1 MVNMS
6 YKRLVLIFTA
16 SLAVF
21 VALNFV
27 LWKNYTEDL
36 LTSKNYVGGDL
47 ARIWYIYDSKYFR
60 RNSCDLPR
68 RHLQLKDYNLKD
80 SAGGNVDFITIGD
93 SFSNGG
99 GGGKNHFYQDY
110 IASINDLKVLNICR
124 HRDLDP
130 VTTVSILL
138 NSGFFDRFKTH
149 YVLISLAERG
159 SGDELTRP
167 LDFNKKMSFEE
178 LQRLKTIEYYSKHP
192 DVGFLNDGNPGDE
205 LTRPLDFNKKMSF
218 EELQRLRTIEYY
230 SKQPDVGFLND
241 GNPKFVFYTLFYH
254 FSDYSFLGERRI
266 WKLNKPMFTV
276 KNSDKLLSIKY
287 KRIVNEND
295 VKVINDNLNNL
306 SDRLKTKGITLVY
319 MPIVDKLNL
328 YGKFLIDKSYSKSSF
343 FEYLRVLPKRYI
355 FIDTKAILLEELEKG
370 EKDIFYADDTHWSWK
385 ASKKIF
391 SVVRFGR

>member
-1 MVNMS
+1 MS
-6 YKRLVLIFTA
+6 YKRLVLIITA

-27 LWKNYTEDL
+27 IWKNYTEEL

-47 ARIWYIYDSKYFR
+47 ARIWYIYDSKDFR

-80 SAGGNVDFITIGD
+80 STGGNVDFITIGD

-99 GGGKNHFYQDY
+99 GGGKNLFYQDY

-178 LQRLKTIEYYSKHP
+178 LQRLKTI
-192 DVGFLNDGNPGDE
+192 D
-205 LTRPLDFNKKMSF
+205 
-218 EELQRLRTIEYY
+218 YY

-319 MPIVDKLNL
+319 MPTVDKLNL

-391 SVVRFGR
+391 ETVLFQCK

>member
-27 LWKNYTEDL
+27 IWKNYTEDL
-36 LTSKNYVGGDL
+36 LTSKNYAGGDL
-47 ARIWYIYDSKYFR
+47 ARIWYIYDSKDFR

-80 SAGGNVDFITIGD
+80 STGGNVDFITIGD

-149 YVLISLAERG
+149 YVLISLTERG

-167 LDFNKKMSFEE
+167 LDFNKKMSLEE
-178 LQRLKTIEYYSKHP
+178 LQRLKTIEYYSKQP
-192 DVGFLNDGNPGDE
+192 DV
-205 LTRPLDFNKKMSF
+205 
-218 EELQRLRTIEYY
+218 Y
-230 SKQPDVGFLND
+230 SKQPDVEFLND

-343 FEYLRVLPKRYI
+343 FEYLRVLPERYIYSKSSFFEYLRVLPKRYI

-391 SVVRFGR
+391 ETVLFQCK